1 MPSSSPGVYLAKT
14 DLAGS
19 AIWVRFYEV
28 DGADCYYCCQL
39 PDGGYVLCGAINS
52 YDSWLIRTDSLG
64 DTLWTR
70 VWDSGTWER
79 ARRVVYHDNGLTV
92 FVVRRVSSVP
102 SPCLL
107 RYSMDGD
114 LLWERSYPGVGVVEG
129 FPGSMC
135 LSGDGNGY
143 TFAMSSTW
151 DNTISGTDWEGD
163 ILWQEEIVHNSANSA
178 LSLERTMDGGY
189 IFSGYEG
196 HFSWP
201 GDSYSLSPPADTGQ
215 TWDGW
220 LVKLDSLGH
229 SEWHV
234 HRVMGSRD
242 VYFNH
247 AVQLPQGGYIVAG
260 QIKNGPNN
268 WNGYLLRFAP
278 ETGIEGEEPDSGLL
292 TLTPSSNPF
301 TSSVTITCE
310 GEALPGQLMVY
321 DITGRLI
328 RSLSDRQGSSFLWDG
343 HDGSGREV
351 PTGTYLIQ
359 GAVEGRVSSVRVVR
373 L

>member
-1 MPSSSPGVYLAKT
+1 M
-14 DLAGS
+14 
-19 AIWVRFYEV
+19 
-28 DGADCYYCCQL
+28 
-39 PDGGYVLCGAINS
+39 CGAINS
-52 YDSWLIRTDSLG
+52 YDSWLLRTDSLG

-92 FVVRRVSSVP
+92 FLSAQTP
-102 SPCLL
+102 HLL

-114 LLWERSYPGVGVVEG
+114 LLWERSYPGLGGGEG

-135 LSGDGNGY
+135 LSSGDGY

-220 LVKLDSLGH
+220 LVKLDSLGQ

-260 QIKNGPNN
+260 QIWDEVHSD
-268 WNGYLLRFAP
+268 WNGYLLRYAP
-278 ETGIEGEEPDSGLL
+278 ETGIEGEESVLGQLIL
-292 TLTPSSNPF
+292 HPSANPF
-301 TSSVTITCE
+301 SSSVTITCE
-310 GEALPGQLMVY
+310 GDALPGQLMVY
-321 DITGRLI
+321 DLTGRLI

-343 HDGSGREV
+343 HDGSGEEV
-351 PTGTYLIQ
+351 PTGTYLIRGVVVGQ
-359 GAVEGRVSSVRVVR
+359 ASSLMVVS